1 MGVDAE
7 SEILQFKWLFKLSG
21 LALMRIFHHF
31 SFYRFAKIAAIAG
44 GSGLFM
50 PTAQA
55 AMSPKA
61 TELFNL
67 GPIPVTNSMI
77 TSWVL
82 SAVIIVLIRFLV
94 KKPQLIPTKGQY
106 VVETLVLGVQGLIEP
121 IVGKKLVKPTFPL
134 LVGFFTFILL
144 HNWSGLFPGV
154 GTIGFIDSHG
164 HFDSYIRPGNAD
176 LNMTLALAIIH
187 FFAWLYFVLRFA
199 GPKILIFDLFGNKAD
214 KKETPTFMFYL
225 LTVIFFLVGIIEV
238 ISILFRNV
246 SLPFRLYGNVFGG
259 ENLLHSMTGLV
270 SWVVPV
276 PFYFLEVLVGFV
288 QALVFTVLVAVYIGL
303 ICNHD
308 SEEHAH

>member
-1 MGVDAE
+1 MGVDPATQ
-7 SEILQFKWLFKLSG
+7 ILQFKWLFKLSG
-21 LALMRIFHHF
+21 LALMRIHQKF
-31 SFYRFAKIAAIAG
+31 SFNRFTKIAAII
-44 GSGLFM
+44 GSSTLLM
-50 PTAQA
+50 PAAQ

-61 TELFNL
+61 TELINI
-67 GPIPVTNSMI
+67 GGIPITNSMI

-82 SAVIIVLIRFLV
+82 SALMILLIRFLV

-106 VVETLVLGVQGLIEP
+106 VVETLVEGVKGLIEP

-134 LVGFFTFILL
+134 LIGFFTFILL
-144 HNWSGLFPGV
+144 QNWSGLFPGV
-154 GTIGFIDSHG
+154 GTIGFLDDQG
-164 HFDSYIRPGNAD
+164 HFESYIRPANAD
-176 LNMTLALAIIH
+176 LNMTLALAIVH
-187 FFAWLYFVLRFA
+187 FIAWIYFVMKYA
-199 GPKILIFDLFGNKAD
+199 GPKILLFDLFGNKAD
-214 KKETPTFMFYL
+214 KKETPTFMFL
-225 LTVIFFLVGIIEV
+225 ILTVIFFFVGIIEV
-238 ISILFRNV
+238 VSIMFRNV

-270 SWVVPV
+270 GWLVPV

>member
-1 MGVDAE
+1 MVDPGRQ
-7 SEILQFKWLFKLSG
+7 ILQFNLPFKLSG
-21 LALMRIFHHF
+21 LALMRIFQQF
-31 SFYRFAKIAAIAG
+31 SFNRITKLAPIVG
-44 GSGLFM
+44 GVFLLM
-50 PTAQA
+50 PNAHA

-61 TELFNL
+61 TELINI
-67 GPIPVTNSMI
+67 GGIPITNSMI

-82 SAVIIVLIRFLV
+82 SALIILLIRFLV

-106 VVETLVLGVQGLIEP
+106 VVETLVQGVKGLIEP

-144 HNWSGLFPGV
+144 QNWSGLFPGV
-154 GTIGFIDSHG
+154 GTIGYMDDHG
-164 HFDSYIRPGNAD
+164 HFESYIRPANAD
-176 LNMTLALAIIH
+176 LNMTLALAIVH
-187 FFAWLYFVLRFA
+187 FMAWLYFVMRYA

-214 KKETPTFMFYL
+214 KKDTPAPLF
-225 LTVIFFLVGIIEV
+225 FFLTIIFLFVGVIEV

-270 SWVVPV
+270 GWVVPV